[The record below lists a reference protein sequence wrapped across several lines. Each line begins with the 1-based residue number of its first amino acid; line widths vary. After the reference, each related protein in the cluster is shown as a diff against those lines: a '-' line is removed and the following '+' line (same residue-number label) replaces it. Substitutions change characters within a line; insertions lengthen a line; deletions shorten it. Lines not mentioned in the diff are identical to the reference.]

1 MSADLNTS
9 ITIQGSGDELLAVL
23 DVLKMYE
30 KKHYRT
36 KYVDARLQFIR
47 LTYEGEEKQ
56 LAEVKKRDR
65 DRIQKSGGTLE
76 IEASGPYGS
85 FYPVDET
92 RVFEN
97 IADAAPNS
105 SFTGKVEGFVSGADV
120 IWEGNLKEGK
130 LYLKYTESNWDEGP
144 EAKYS
149 EMLYEKLPPESFA
162 ELFGIS
168 KSGGDLEDYYD
179 DMSGA
184 LRDAGFPD
192 FQYGLFVAETGGMH
206 LSEEEYRII
215 TQKAK
220 DLGVRTLDEIAEEA
234 LANAVS
240 TITYDPLKKEYIK

>member
-1 MSADLNTS
+1 MSADLNTT
-9 ITIQGSGDELLAVL
+9 ITIQGDGDELLAVL

-30 KKHYRT
+30 KKHYKT
-36 KYVDARLQFIR
+36 KYVDARLDYIR

-56 LAEVKKRDR
+56 LDEVKKRDR
-65 DRIQKSGGTLE
+65 DRIQKTGGTLE

-97 IADAAPNS
+97 IADVAPNS
-105 SFTGKVEGFVSGADV
+105 SFTGKVKGFVIGAD
-120 IWEGNLKEGK
+120 IMWEGKLDGGK
-130 LYLKYTESNWDEGP
+130 LYLKFTENSWDEGP

-162 ELFGIS
+162 EMFGID

-179 DMSGA
+179 EMSGA
-184 LRDAGFPD
+184 LRDADFPN
-192 FQYGLFVAETGGMH
+192 FVYNRFVVETGGMN
-206 LSEEEYRII
+206 LSEEEYKTI
-215 TQKAK
+215 TRKAK
-220 DLGVRTLDEIAEEA
+220 ELGVRTMDEIVEEA

-240 TITYDPLKKEYIK
+240 TVTYDPVKKEYIK